1 MTKKYKSYDMSPDDC
16 VEIAQMYAEKF
27 FGNARQVVELG
38 MDRIPPELLVEQL
51 SNETGLDADEIRRF
65 ADIGDFVLLDRQL
78 RGMSEEERFE
88 WEEHKKQIV
97 SFVDNVMTENFI
109 EEVVAKRERFEDDRR
124 TIEEIW
130 KASEKS
136 EDEIVI
142 EKAQNMTKAETRR
155 LLEMIFD
162 TEEKDEE
169 EGRND

>member
-1 MTKKYKSYDMSPDDC
+1 MKKEYKSYDMSPEDC

-136 EDEIVI
+136 DEEAVI
-142 EKAQNMTKAETRR
+142 ERAKNMTSADTKR
-155 LLEMIFD
+155 LLEMIFED
-162 TEEKDEE
+162 PSTGDKES
-169 EGRND
+169 